1 MSSNVAARALV
12 RSRNCLLQARRHAKQ
27 QSRVLSTSA
36 NSQQSD
42 SSKDVVAAALASA
55 VAAGALFTIVNTK
68 ERSACDTK
76 TSFSLHSITAEA
88 EPRRFMTAMQQP
100 RNVMLHRMRSG
111 AGRGLNDKY
120 NVDWSTNLGEGAYGS
135 VHPARLAATGEKV
148 RRKDGS
154 PSSVLVLGAWLRTP
168 RRTRSCVEPLE
179 CP

>member
-12 RSRNCLLQARRHAKQ
+12 RSRNCLPHVRRHAKLPL
-27 QSRVLSTSA
+27 QSRVVLSTST

-55 VAAGALFTIVNTK
+55 VVAAGALFTIADTK
-68 ERSACDTK
+68 DQSACDTK
-76 TSFSLHSITAEA
+76 TAFPLHSITAET
-88 EPRRFMTAMQQP
+88 EPRRFMTARQQP

-111 AGRGLNDKY
+111 EGRGLNDKY
-120 NVDWSTNLGEGAYGS
+120 NVDWNTNLGEGAYGS

-148 RRKDGS
+148 RRNDGS
-154 PSSVLVLGAWLRTP
+154 PSSAMPSP
-168 RRTRSCVEPLE
+168 RRTVAGRGAPLE